1 MLPQGA
7 RTAVTG
13 SAGLERDAVQ
23 TSPRRCVGDA
33 AAYLF
38 LDGHVQTLPFAKTW
52 GDAST
57 NLHDPFK

>member
-1 MLPQGA
+1 MVATQISPH
-7 RTAVTG
+7 RC
-13 SAGLERDAVQ
+13 AGDV
-23 TSPRRCVGDA
+23 A

-57 NLHDPFK
+57 NLHYPFK